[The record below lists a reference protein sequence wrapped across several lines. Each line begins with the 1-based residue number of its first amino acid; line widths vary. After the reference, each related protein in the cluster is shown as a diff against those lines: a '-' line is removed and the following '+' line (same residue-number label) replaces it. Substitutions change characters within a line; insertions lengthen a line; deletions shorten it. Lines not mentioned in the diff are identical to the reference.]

1 MKKKV
6 LLVTLLVVAIVAS
19 CFAFTACNKKGDD
32 KGDGS
37 KMKVAMITDY
47 GDITDQS
54 FNQTTYEASKAF
66 CEANGLNSNTI
77 SPQAIAP
84 QIASRLL
91 NKQFRKASTSS

>member
-54 FNQTTYEASKAF
+54 FNQTRTKQARLSVKRTD
-66 CEANGLNSNTI
+66 LSSNTI

-84 QIASRLL
+84 KIASRLL

>member
-47 GDITDQS
+47 GDITTSLSTRPRTKQARLSVKRTDLS
-54 FNQTTYEASKAF
+54 
-66 CEANGLNSNTI
+66 SNTI

>member
-47 GDITDQS
+47 GDITDRPRTKQARLS
-54 FNQTTYEASKAF
+54 VKRTDFR
-66 CEANGLNSNTI
+66 SNTI
-77 SPQAIAP
+77 SPQAITP
-84 QIASRLL
+84 KLASRLL
-91 NKQFRKASTSS
+91 NKQSRKASMSS